1 LLFFFSFTNLWVLLT
16 IGFILLSFLVI
27 SRLDG
32 PLGFAGVTISASS
45 LYIGCICVSIFLLL
59 FSGVTGVIFWLLG
72 AAALIVLTHAAL
84 LEPGLEGEFGDDQ
97 V

>member
-1 LLFFFSFTNLWVLLT
+1 MLLT

-32 PLGFAGVTISASS
+32 PLSFAGVTVSASS